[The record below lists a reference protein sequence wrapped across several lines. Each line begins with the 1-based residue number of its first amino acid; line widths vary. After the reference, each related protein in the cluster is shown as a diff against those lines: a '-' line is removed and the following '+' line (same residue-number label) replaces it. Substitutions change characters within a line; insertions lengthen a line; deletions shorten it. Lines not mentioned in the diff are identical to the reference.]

1 MESTSSSIQTDL
13 WSPFNYSHHARFVS
27 AIPQDLIFLLSPKP
41 HERILDIGCGDGV
54 LTFQIQQMCKECI
67 GIDKSPRMVEAAQAI
82 GCKDVRVVDGEKLK
96 EWVISE
102 GFEGTFDAV
111 FSNAALHWIK
121 NQESVVEGIRTCLKP
136 GGRLVIEMG
145 GKGNVQVIEKSMI
158 AALDKRGYDGASLSP
173 WFFPSQETYSALLTK
188 ASFQI
193 SSINIFP
200 RPTYLPTNLR
210 GWIDTF
216 GHPFTQNLDDN
227 EKEDVINEVIE
238 MCKPEV
244 YNEKDG
250 SWMIMYVRLRV
261 IAHLV

>member
-1 MESTSSSIQTDL
+1 METQTDS
-13 WSPFNYSHHARFVS
+13 WSPSNYSYHARYVS
-27 AIPQDLIFLLSPKP
+27 TIPQDLISLLSPKS
-41 HERILDIGCGDGV
+41 HERILDLGCGDGV

-67 GIDKSPRMVEAAQAI
+67 GIDKSPRMIEAARSA

-96 EWVISE
+96 EWSISE

-111 FSNAALHWIK
+111 FSNAD
-121 NQESVVEGIRTCLKP
+121 QEAVVEGIRTCLKP
-136 GGRLVIEMG
+136 SGRLVLEMG
-145 GKGNVQVIEKSMI
+145 GKGNVQVIERSMI
-158 AALDKRGYDGASLSP
+158 SALDKRGYNGASLSP
-173 WFFPSQETYSALLTK
+173 WVFPSKETFSALLTN

-193 SSINIFP
+193 SSINLFP

-216 GHPFTQNLDDN
+216 GNQFIQNLDDK
-227 EKEDVINEVIE
+227 EREDVINEVIK

-261 IAHLV
+261 LAYLV

>member
-1 MESTSSSIQTDL
+1 MESPSAQTDS
-13 WSPFNYSHHARFVS
+13 WSPSNYSYHARFVS
-27 AIPQDLIFLLSPKP
+27 TIPQDLVSLLSPKS

-67 GIDKSPRMVEAAQAI
+67 GIDKSSRMVEAARAA
-82 GCKDVRVVDGEKLK
+82 GCKDVRVVDGGRLK
-96 EWVISE
+96 EWAISE

-121 NQESVVEGIRTCLKP
+121 NQEAVVEGIRTCLKL
-136 GGRLVIEMG
+136 GGRLVLEMG
-145 GKGNVQVIEKSMI
+145 GKGNVQVIEKSM
-158 AALDKRGYDGASLSP
+158 ASALDKRGYNGASLSP
-173 WFFPSQETYSALLTK
+173 WVFPSQETYSSLLTN

-193 SSINIFP
+193 SSINLFP
-200 RPTYLPTNLR
+200 RPTKLPTDLR

-216 GHPFTQNLDDN
+216 GHLYIQNLDDK

-250 SWMIMYVRLRV
+250 SWTI
-261 IAHLV
+261 